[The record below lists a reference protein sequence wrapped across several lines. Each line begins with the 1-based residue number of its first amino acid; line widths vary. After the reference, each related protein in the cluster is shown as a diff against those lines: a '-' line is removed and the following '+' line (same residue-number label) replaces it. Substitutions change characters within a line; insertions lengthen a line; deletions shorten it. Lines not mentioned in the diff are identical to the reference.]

1 MGAKVKAGPSPALEH
16 FSGNLITCSF
26 NMGIWDTGQQVHSK
40 RQFLVEDTPPQGMT
54 TNMPSRNR
62 GGSLGKN
69 TKNVIEIFF
78 LSFLGVFAFHF
89 NPPDGQVATKLIH
102 C

>member
-1 MGAKVKAGPSPALEH
+1 
-16 FSGNLITCSF
+16 
-26 NMGIWDTGQQVHSK
+26 
-40 RQFLVEDTPPQGMT
+40 MT
-54 TNMPSRNR
+54 INMPSRNR

-78 LSFLGVFAFHF
+78 KFFLGGGVFHF
-89 NPPDGQVATKLIH
+89 NPSDGQVATKLIH

>member
-1 MGAKVKAGPSPALEH
+1 
-16 FSGNLITCSF
+16 
-26 NMGIWDTGQQVHSK
+26 
-40 RQFLVEDTPPQGMT
+40 MT
-54 TNMPSRNR
+54 MNMPSRNR

-78 LSFLGVFAFHF
+78 KFFGGFVFHF